1 MSDSWRET
9 KNNTNLKAMAAV
21 QLLGLLMPID
31 QQVCEGVPITGKAVA
46 A

>member
-1 MSDSWRET
+1 
-9 KNNTNLKAMAAV
+9 MAAV

-31 QQVCEGVPITGKAVA
+31 QQALEGVPITGMAVA